1 MPYAV
6 LYPVFTGSPPVPVP
20 SGSSQSI
27 LAPGSFSA
35 KSFPCHTYEKCTCNS
50 FRCHTYKN
58 KGLKVLCLPHLQKNA
73 RGGRGP
79 EHQQKRIASSSMEH
93 GLRRHVRPQQASV
106 NHFFSCGSRKTENGL
121 RFNYLFSHRNTVD
134 GLSKRSATNL
144 SSLADNGR
152 RRTDR
157 RSAIAPAPVTLLE
170 SILTKTA
177 SLSPLESILT
187 KKPRGGANRPI
198 EFLL

>member
-1 MPYAV
+1 MRYYTPCLLEAV
-6 LYPVFTGSPPVPVP
+6 PFRCLAAHPSPSSVQPLFPLSPFPATHTKNAPVSPFVATHTKTKD
-20 SGSSQSI
+20 
-27 LAPGSFSA
+27 L
-35 KSFPCHTYEKCTCNS
+35 KSFV
-50 FRCHTYKN
+50 CHTYK
-58 KGLKVLCLPHLQKNA
+58 KPQ
-73 RGGRGP
+73 GRGP

-93 GLRRHVRPQQASV
+93 GLRRHVRPQQANV

-121 RFNYLFSHRNTVD
+121 RFNHLFSHRNTVN
-134 GLSKRSATNL
+134 GLRKRSATNL

-152 RRTDR
+152 RRTDH

-187 KKPRGGANRPI
+187 KKPRGGADRPI